1 MVASLAPFA
10 LPPLVAASQNLGLM
24 GLLIVVSVTVF
35 LEVTDR

>member
-1 MVASLAPFA
+1 MFT
-10 LPPLVAASQNLGLM
+10 LPAVVAATQNIGLV